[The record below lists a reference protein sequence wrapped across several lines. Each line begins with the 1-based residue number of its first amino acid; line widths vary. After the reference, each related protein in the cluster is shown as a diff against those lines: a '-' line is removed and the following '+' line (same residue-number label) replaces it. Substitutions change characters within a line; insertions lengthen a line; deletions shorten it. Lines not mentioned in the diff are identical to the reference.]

1 MSSPAGSPNANTAGC
16 CETAKFWCCRFFEMF
31 HLYLSDHRS
40 IDRCH
45 HTVIVIQAMRWSCS
59 LIFGITLGD
68 PSINGWRN
76 CWKRILNYGF
86 PHWIFTLVCP
96 FHIFFSNFE
105 FGAASLQKPIQ
116 KPFWFVYNFSYHGN
130 YIKRQ
135 KHI

>member
-1 MSSPAGSPNANTAGC
+1 MSSAAGSPNANTAGC

-68 PSINGWRN
+68 PSSNGWRN

-86 PHWIFTLVCP
+86 HTESLPLFAP
-96 FHIFFSNFE
+96 FIFFF
-105 FGAASLQKPIQ
+105 K
-116 KPFWFVYNFSYHGN
+116 FWVWSGIPPKAVYNFSYHGN